1 MRWKTTWCI
10 LVASFLLSGR
20 PVPGDTSAFTVIDD
34 PVLDRAIDSAR
45 REFLS
50 KRAYDRL
57 DATILIPGEGGTWRR
72 GSFNGKSLAYP
83 ASCVKLAYLAAAMH
97 WCRENN
103 QPYSYLDYCVRPMIE
118 KSDNVQTGVVVDAIT
133 GVPNL
138 PDLQIINDEFRTW
151 IEKRRYTERY
161 LESRGLLGNQ
171 VILHKTYPTNSG
183 DSPIGAEKLA
193 RDQFG
198 MNQMQP
204 RLSASLMLEVV
215 KGGLEPGTTGYMRSL
230 LRHDRTSAYAAL
242 GFGLPPGSINENKI
256 GVAYDTVEDFMHA
269 ILPNGKEF
277 ILVVFTNGRDRSQ
290 PSPHD
295 VSHLGLF
302 TELLLDRLNLT
313 EGCPPAC
320 KVDDSD
326 QDFSCTGGWYP
337 GSIRGYQ
344 HGMSYLYSKGSLPR
358 SIAAWD
364 LHVPETGHYE
374 ISVWYPQGPGLSDSA
389 PFMVYHTGGSTEV
402 RINQRVGGGRWVK
415 LGDFQLTAG
424 SGRVTLSNNVPENQY
439 VVADAVKAAK
449 WPDAGGVQEVPS
461 EVSPSGVS
469 SRVLV
474 RSIELRVDRSN
485 PNRPVGYAI
494 IQVSDNLGAPVR
506 GAEVVGTFIGDF
518 SGQVRGV
525 TGPDGRARIETVKF
539 NRNRDAD
546 EIIFS
551 FYIDTVKHPRLIY
564 DPASSTSVH
573 RTFRQ

>member
-10 LVASFLLSGR
+10 LLAAFLLPGR
-20 PVPGDTSAFTVIDD
+20 PTPGDTSAFPLVDD
-34 PVLDRAIDSAR
+34 PSLDQAIESAR

-57 DATILIPGEGGTWRR
+57 DATVLIPSADGTWHR

-97 WCRENN
+97 WCQENN

-133 GVPNL
+133 GAPNI
-138 PDLQIINDEFRTW
+138 PDLEVINDKFRAW

-183 DSPIGAEKLA
+183 NSPVGAEKLA

-204 RLSASLMLEVV
+204 RLGASLMLDVV
-215 KGGLEPGTTGYMRSL
+215 KGGLEPGATGYMRSL

-256 GVAYDTVEDFMHA
+256 GVAYDTVEDFMYA

-277 ILVVFTNGRDRSQ
+277 ILVAFTNGRDRSQ
-290 PSPHD
+290 PAPYN

-302 TELLLDRLNLT
+302 TELLLDRLDLL
-313 EGCPPAC
+313 EGCPPVC
-320 KVDDSD
+320 EVDDANR
-326 QDFSCTGGWYP
+326 DFSSTGGWYP
-337 GSIRGYQ
+337 GTIRGYQ
-344 HGMSYLYSKGSLPR
+344 HGDSYLYSKGSLPR

-364 LHVPETGHYE
+364 LHVPESGHYE
-374 ISVWYPQGPGLSDSA
+374 ISVWYPQGPSLSDSA
-389 PFMVYHTGGSTEV
+389 PFVIYHTGGSTEV
-402 RINQRVGGGRWVK
+402 RINQQAGGGRWVK
-415 LGDFQLTAG
+415 LGDFRLTAG
-424 SGRVTLSNNVPENQY
+424 SGRVVLSNDVPDSQY

-449 WPDAGGVQEVPS
+449 WPDAGGAQEVLS
-461 EVSPSGVS
+461 EIPPTGVAS
-469 SRVLV
+469 KVLA
-474 RSIELRVDRSN
+474 RSIELKVDQSN
-485 PNRPVGYAI
+485 PNHPVGYAI
-494 IQVSDNLGAPVR
+494 VQVSDNLGAPVK

-518 SGQVRGV
+518 SGEVRGA
-525 TGPDGRARIETVKF
+525 TGSDGAARIETVKF
-539 NRNRDAD
+539 SRNHDGD
-546 EIIFS
+546 GIIFS
-551 FYIDTVKHPRLIY
+551 FYIDTVNHSKLAY
-564 DPASSTSVH
+564 DPASSTAVY